1 MENDEGWRMNRM
13 NFFKRKRTIGCE
25 RKFFLNYEINYWD
38 HKVRRIYSINEIR
51 DERSIRQS

>member
-1 MENDEGWRMNRM
+1 M

-38 HKVRRIYSINEIR
+38 HKVRRIYSINEIG
-51 DERSIRQS
+51 DERRCIRQS